1 MKLQGN
7 QIGAFVAIILGL
19 ILAFLPV
26 QSRQIVIKPDE
37 LARKISADEY
47 HIDPETVSKW
57 LVEGNED
64 FILIDVRPADELTQ
78 GHIKNAVNIPL
89 EELLKP
95 ETIEELDTDKLII
108 LYSNG
113 VSHATQAWVVLNA
126 AGLDDVVVLEGG
138 LNYWNKYILNPQPP
152 GQYASNDEILIY
164 KAKASIANALGGG
177 GLDVQNQTTKPT
189 KPKVF
194 HKKGKKKKRAEG
206 GC

>member
-7 QIGAFVAIILGL
+7 QIGAFVAILLGL
-19 ILAFLPV
+19 LLAFLPV
-26 QSRQIVIKPDE
+26 QSRQIVIKPEE
-37 LARKISADEY
+37 LARTISAEEY

-57 LVEGNED
+57 LVEGTED
-64 FILIDVRPADELTQ
+64 FLLIDVRSPEDFAQ

-89 EELLKP
+89 PELIKP

-113 VSHATQAWVVLNA
+113 VSHATQAWLVLHF
-126 AGLDDVVVLEGG
+126 AGVEDVVVLEGG
-138 LNYWNKYILNPQPP
+138 LNYWNKFILNPNPP

-164 KAKASIANALGGG
+164 KSKAAIANALGGG
-177 GLDVQNQTTKPT
+177 NLDIQNQTTKPT
-189 KPKVF
+189 KPKLF
-194 HKKGKKKKRAEG
+194 HKKGKKKKRADG

>member
-19 ILAFLPV
+19 LLAFLPV
-26 QSRQIVIKPDE
+26 QSRQIVIKPGA
-37 LARKISADEY
+37 LARTITGDEY

-64 FILIDVRPADELTQ
+64 FLLIDVRSPEEFAQ
-78 GHIKNAVNIPL
+78 GHIKNAINIPL
-89 EELLKP
+89 PELIKP
-95 ETIEELDTDKLII
+95 ETIDELDTDKLII

-113 VSHATQAWVVLNA
+113 ISHAIQAWVVLHA
-126 AGLDDVVVLEGG
+126 ADISDVVVLEGG
-138 LNYWNKYILNPQPP
+138 LNYWNKYILNPKPP

-164 KAKASIANALGGG
+164 KSKAAIAGALGGG
-177 GLDVQNQTTKPT
+177 NLDIQSQTNQPT
-189 KPKVF
+189 KHRVF
-194 HKKGKKKKRAEG
+194 HKKSKKKKRAEG